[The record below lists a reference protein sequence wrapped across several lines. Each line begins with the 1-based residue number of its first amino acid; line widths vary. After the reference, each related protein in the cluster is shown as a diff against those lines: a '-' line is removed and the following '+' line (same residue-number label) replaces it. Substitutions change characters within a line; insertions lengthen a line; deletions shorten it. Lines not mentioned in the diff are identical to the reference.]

1 MGKEKETNEKD
12 KKKPEITQE
21 IKDAMKNLGFTE
33 YYINIY
39 LTLLIN
45 KELDARELS
54 EKASVP
60 YSRIYEVL
68 NDMIKRNI
76 IKKIDGRPSTFIAN
90 NPVEVF
96 IELKK
101 KYEQDIQENISK
113 CSKFLS
119 DLYSPEENVEDIRFK
134 LMKGNKQSLQHFR
147 NLLKNSVKEVWGQLS
162 DFEEVY
168 PFIEEELRYLK
179 IKGVKMKAL
188 IDSKYKNSEFLNLV
202 DWIKIYFKNN
212 VVNSF
217 LLVDNEIAAEAKKGK
232 FSITDP
238 KAEEW
243 VLFQSSSS
251 YYITYIR
258 EILMNTFEN
267 SIVHQNGA
275 ANE

>member
-1 MGKEKETNEKD
+1 LGKEKESSE

-54 EKASVP
+54 DKAGVP

-76 IKKIDGRPSTFIAN
+76 IKKIDGRPSTFIPN

-96 IELKK
+96 IEFKK

-113 CSKFLS
+113 CSEFLS

-134 LMKGNKQSLQHFR
+134 LMKGNRQSLQHFR
-147 NLLKNSVKEVWGQLS
+147 NMLKNAVKEIWGQLS
-162 DFEEVY
+162 DFEEVF
-168 PFIEEELRYLK
+168 PAIEEELRYLK
-179 IKGVKMKAL
+179 IKGVKMKVI
-188 IDSKYKNSEFLNLV
+188 IDSKYRKSEMLKDV
-202 DWIKIYFKNN
+202 EWISVFFKDN

-217 LLVDNEIAAEAKKGK
+217 LLIDNEIAAEAKKGK
-232 FSITDP
+232 FIISDP
-238 KAEEW
+238 KSEEW
-243 VLFQSSSS
+243 ILFQSNSS
-251 YYITYIR
+251 YYLTYIR
-258 EILMNTFEN
+258 EILQKTFDSSEL
-267 SIVHQNGA
+267 HQNGA
-275 ANE
+275 AK